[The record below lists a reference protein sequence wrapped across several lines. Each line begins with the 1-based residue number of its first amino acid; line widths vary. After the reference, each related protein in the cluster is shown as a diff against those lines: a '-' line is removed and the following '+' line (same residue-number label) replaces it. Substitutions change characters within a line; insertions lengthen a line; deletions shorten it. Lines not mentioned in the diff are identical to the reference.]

1 MLGLP
6 DTIQACLFDLDGV
19 LSQTATVHAKAWK
32 QAFDEFLKDKAERE
46 GGEFVPFD
54 AHDDY
59 DEYVDGLPREDGV
72 RSFLRSRGMHPD
84 EDTVKR
90 IGDHKN
96 QLVLHLIQTEGVAG
110 YPGSIKYLDAARE
123 AGLKLAVVSSSANAK
138 DVLRSI
144 GIIDRFGEIVDGHA
158 VAEGGLKGK
167 PAPDTFL
174 EGARRLGV
182 APAQAAVFEDA
193 LAGVEAG
200 RAGGFGCVVGV
211 DRVGQSGA
219 LKEHG
224 ADIVVQDLAE
234 LLK

>member
-6 DTIQACLFDLDGV
+6 DGIQACLFDLDGV

-84 EDTVKR
+84 EATVKGIADR
-90 IGDHKN
+90 KN
-96 QLVLHLIQTEGVAG
+96 HLVLELIRNEGVDG
-110 YPGSIKYLDAARE
+110 YPGSTRYVDEARA

-138 DVLRSI
+138 DVLR
-144 GIIDRFGEIVDGHA
+144 
-158 VAEGGLKGK
+158 
-167 PAPDTFL
+167 
-174 EGARRLGV
+174 
-182 APAQAAVFEDA
+182 
-193 LAGVEAG
+193 
-200 RAGGFGCVVGV
+200 
-211 DRVGQSGA
+211 
-219 LKEHG
+219 
-224 ADIVVQDLAE
+224 
-234 LLK
+234 